1 MPINRSFLLAVAAA
15 LILPFGVPAA
25 SASAP
30 YEAYT
35 YDYYSDAVPLP
46 APYLP
51 DRAVTG
57 SDLKLGDFNQ
67 PNDMFVTEDGFI
79 YILDSGNARI
89 IVLDPDWNVL
99 QVIKTF
105 DHNGVE
111 DGFAGPAGIFVSD
124 RKEIYVADTDHNRI
138 VVLSNDGKLLRIIAR
153 PESEILPETFQFV
166 PLKLTVDQAGRI
178 FVISRGEYE
187 GIMQLDESG
196 EFMGFIGTIKV
207 SWNLVDRL
215 WRMLS
220 TKAQRNQMELF
231 IPTEF
236 ASVDIDKKGFV
247 YATTIDINSNE
258 TIKRLNPSGQDVI
271 KRFGYYPNKGDVR
284 YRRFGN
290 NSGPSK
296 LVDIKVL
303 DGGIYVVLDANRAR
317 LFGYNDEGELL
328 YAFGGRGTQLGVF
341 DTPVAVE
348 RIGDRLAVLDRGK
361 SRVVVFRPTKFGSLV
376 HQATTLHYDGDD
388 AAAVDKWKEVLR
400 LNTNYDIAYLGIG
413 KSLLMEKKN
422 KEAMAYFKLG
432 MHRDDYSI
440 AYKRYRRE
448 VMKEHFGTAM
458 TVLVAVIAGWF
469 AYRVARLDLRRRRRK
484 REANLY

>member
-1 MPINRSFLLAVAAA
+1 MSIKRAFLLAAIAA
-15 LILPFGVPAA
+15 LFLSASVPSA
-25 SASAP
+25 SAKAP

-35 YDYYSDAVPLP
+35 YDYYSDSVPLP

-57 SDLKLGDFNQ
+57 SSLGVGEFNQ
-67 PNDMFVTEDGFI
+67 PNDMFVTEDESV

-89 IVLDPDWNVL
+89 VSLDKDWNVL
-99 QVIKTF
+99 RVIQKF
-105 DHNGVE
+105 DNHGKE
-111 DGFAGPAGIFVSD
+111 DGFAGPTGIFVSD
-124 RKEIYVADTDHNRI
+124 RKEIYVADTDHNR
-138 VVLSNDGKLLRIIAR
+138 VVMLSNEGKLLRIFEK
-153 PESEILPETFQFV
+153 PQSDILPKDFKFA
-166 PLKLTVDQAGRI
+166 PLKIAVDQAGRM
-178 FVISRGEYE
+178 FVISRGEFE
-187 GIMQLDESG
+187 GIMQFDEKG
-196 EFMGFIGTIKV
+196 AFMGFVGTIKV
-207 SWNLVDRL
+207 SPNLADRL

-220 TKAQRNQMELF
+220 TKAQKEQMQLF

-236 ASVDIDKKGFV
+236 SSVDMDKKGFV
-247 YATTIDINSNE
+247 YATTIDINSDD

-271 KRFGYYPNKGDVR
+271 KRFGYYPNKGDIR

-303 DGGIYVVLDANRAR
+303 DGGLYMALDSNRAR

-341 DTPVAVE
+341 NTPVAVE
-348 RIGDRLAVLDRGK
+348 RIGERLAVLDRGK
-361 SRVVVFRPTKFGSLV
+361 NNIVVFHPTRFGSLV
-376 HQATTLHYDGDD
+376 NQATKYHYDGDD
-388 AAAVDKWKEVLR
+388 TEAVKLWKEVLQ

-432 MHRDDYSI
+432 MQRKDYSV
-440 AYKRYRRE
+440 AFKRHRRE
-448 VMKEHFGTAM
+448 VMKEHFGTFM
-458 TVLVAVIAGWF
+458 TVLVVLIAGF
-469 AYRVARLDLRRRRRK
+469 VTFRVARQVIRRRTGN
-484 REANLY
+484 REARLS